1 MFEKFMV
8 AHAPKIA
15 FFILLALGLV
25 ALLTCLTGCTFG
37 ETVQQISDDLGDKVS
52 QGYALVDIW
61 KVEVS
66 DATANGSPTG
76 KKITVIGDLKSIPIV
91 SRDGAIAK
99 DYAEYRKTIN
109 PAWYNSDSV
118 TIEESLVCTGDNVAE
133 LKILLREKA
142 SSIGKDKTVTGI
154 ADSAGN
160 AYSRDKSNDNGTAAY
175 GWKSNKSVI
184 VYTAKESPYI
194 GTVLFSDNA
203 LKTATGSKVIAVTM
217 QISKK

>member
-1 MFEKFMV
+1 MK
-8 AHAPKIA
+8 KNL
-15 FFILLALGLV
+15 FFAVLAVTLIVSLS
-25 ALLTCLTGCTFG
+25 GCAVG
-37 ETVQQISDDLGDKVS
+37 ETVQKISDDLGDKVS
-52 QGYALVDIW
+52 QGYALIDIW

-109 PAWYNSDSV
+109 PAWYNSDNV
-118 TIEESLVCTGDNVAE
+118 TIEESLVCTGDNVGE

-154 ADSAGN
+154 ADSAGI
-160 AYSRDKSNDNGTAAY
+160 AYTRDKSSDNGTAAY
-175 GWKSNKSVI
+175 GWKSEKSV

-203 LKTATGSKVIAVTM
+203 LKTATGSKVVSVTM

>member
-25 ALLTCLTGCTFG
+25 ALSTCLTGCAFG
-37 ETVQQISDDLGDKVS
+37 ETVQQISDDLGDKVM
-52 QGYALVDIW
+52 QGHALVDIW
-61 KVEVS
+61 KIETS
-66 DATANGSPTG
+66 DYTANGSPTG
-76 KKITVIGDLKSIPIV
+76 KKITIIGDIKSIPLV

-99 DYAEYRKTIN
+99 DYAEYRKTKT
-109 PAWYNSDSV
+109 PAWYNSDNV
-118 TIEESLVCTGDNVAE
+118 TEEESLTVTGDNVGE

-154 ADSAGN
+154 ADSAGI
-160 AYSRDKSNDNGTAAY
+160 AYTRDKSSDNGTAAY
-175 GWKSNKSVI
+175 GWKSDKSV
-184 VYTAKESPYI
+184 VYTAKDAPYI
-194 GTVLFSDNA
+194 GTVLYGDNA
-203 LKTATGSKVIAVTM
+203 LKTPTGGKVTGITM